1 MFLMSKNIKCLHA
14 YCRKSVDTVYTL
26 LEVIIFREEV
36 YFCDSANNVLFPIQL
51 KLQKIHYYAFF
62 MNKTHHSTFFSQTF
76 VHILQECQYPMFLL
90 LHIQDH

>member
-1 MFLMSKNIKCLHA
+1 MNVMEEIHLCQRNFRNCVSHVKKYCSKCLHA

-51 KLQKIHYYAFF
+51 ELQKIHYYAF
-62 MNKTHHSTFFSQTF
+62 
-76 VHILQECQYPMFLL
+76 L
-90 LHIQDH
+90 